1 MAPAPVAL
9 AGLAVRVVCAVLVV
23 QGLGGQAAP
32 RTSGRRAWRGS
43 YGREGQGLRAT
54 APHPARSVNVPVLV
68 SGRQFGQDTIPG
80 STI

>member
-1 MAPAPVAL
+1 MAPAPVA
-9 AGLAVRVVCAVLVV
+9 LAVRVVCAVLVV
-23 QGLGGQAAP
+23 QGLGG
-32 RTSGRRAWRGS
+32 TGRPADFGEAGVARQLRAG
-43 YGREGQGLRAT
+43 GQGLRAT